1 MRSMPAL
8 EATPDMAPLGATLFT
23 RIVNRH
29 AKIAA
34 VALVT
39 LLIAAASP
47 QGETEMTSAAPIVRL
62 AELQIDPAQ
71 RETYLALLREEI
83 EASIRLEPGV
93 LTLDAVAL
101 KNAPDQIRLMEIYAD
116 QAAYEAHLK
125 SAHFIKYKNATAGM
139 VTSLTLRETV
149 PIALRGKR

>member
-1 MRSMPAL
+1 MPAFVTIADIVPPRAAL
-8 EATPDMAPLGATLFT
+8 LAKS
-23 RIVNRH
+23 VNRR
-29 AKIAA
+29 ARIAA
-34 VALVT
+34 VALAP

-47 QGETEMTSAAPIVRL
+47 QDDRAMTPPTPIVRP

-83 EASIRLEPGV
+83 EESIRLEPGV
-93 LTLDAVAL
+93 LTLNAVAL
-101 KNAPDQIRLMEIYAD
+101 KDAPDQIRLMEIYAD
-116 QAAYEAHLK
+116 QTAYEAHLK
-125 SAHFIKYKNATAGM
+125 SAHFTKYKNATAGM